1 MEPLRDSSAALDETR
16 EEGNETLPEKQESQ
30 ESGAELYC
38 GATSTSGPVYEDD
51 PYVGP
56 KPGGGGT
63 PQAAVGPVG
72 VAGAFE
78 EDETESKTG
87 DVDETSRQAGLKLKF
102 RRRRLELYVGVRFFR
117 RPAR

>member
-30 ESGAELYC
+30 ETGAELYC
-38 GATSTSGPVYEDD
+38 GATSTSGPVYEDG

-63 PQAAVGPVG
+63 SQADVGPVG
-72 VAGAFE
+72 LAGASKAAHAPPNE
-78 EDETESKTG
+78 EDETN
-87 DVDETSRQAGLKLKF
+87 RQAGLKLKF
-102 RRRRLELYVGVRFFR
+102 RRRRWELYVGVRFFR